1 MFVESHIF
9 LLITHEKFNV
19 IKVNFNSICIK
30 LILITTYCLKIIL
43 YDYILLAASFLTIRD
58 IGSY

>member
-1 MFVESHIF
+1 MFVKSHIF
-9 LLITHEKFNV
+9 LLITYEKFNV

-43 YDYILLAASFLTIRD
+43 YDYILLAGSFLTIRD
-58 IGSY
+58 IRSY